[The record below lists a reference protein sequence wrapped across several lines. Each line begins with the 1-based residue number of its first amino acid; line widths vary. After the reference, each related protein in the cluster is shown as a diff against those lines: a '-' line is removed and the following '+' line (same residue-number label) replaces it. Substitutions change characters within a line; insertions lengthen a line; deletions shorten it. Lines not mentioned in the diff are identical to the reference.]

1 MSSSLFE
8 GAEIPEWLGPPS
20 SFLGLRSPEADF
32 DKARAVIVPA
42 PYDGTTTFRAGTR
55 EGPRAILVA
64 SRELECYDEE
74 TGTEAWRQGI
84 ATLDELA
91 VNVASPRDMV
101 SNVRQ
106 AGEFV
111 LSAGKLPVLVGGEH
125 LLSLGMIEAI
135 AARYGEFTILH
146 LDAHAD
152 LRPSYQ
158 GSPYSNACVMF
169 QALKHASLVQVGIRA
184 ITARITSWCGSAVS
198 RAFWPINCGR
208 TQGFGT
214 RSSPCWGHE
223 FTSALIWMCLIR
235 PSCPPWALRSPVVW
249 AGMTCCVCSA
259 PYAANGRCWVSMSW
273 NCSPIRTM
281 SRLTSWP
288 PAWSTSFSP
297 TFSSTTIR
305 DVVRVV
311 QESAFC
317 CQGAC
322 HEGRRR
328 FTGSEVNRLRLADL
342 TLGRSV
348 GGRVPWGAQRPQKRV
363 RRLCLLNQWMMRVG
377 LRYYRLRIL
386 RGQ

>member
-32 DKARAVIVPA
+32 DKARAVVVPA

-74 TGTEAWRQGI
+74 TGTEVWRQGI

-101 SNVRQ
+101 NNVRQ

-184 ITARITSWCGSAVS
+184 I
-198 RAFWPINCGR
+198 RAEDHHLVRERGIPCFLAYKLWQDPRLWDQIVPLLGPRVYISVDLDVFDPAIMPTVGTPEPGGLGWYDVLRLLR
-208 TQGFGT
+208 T
-214 RSSPCWGHE
+214 
-223 FTSALIWMCLIR
+223 
-235 PSCPPWALRSPVVW
+235 
-249 AGMTCCVCSA
+249 VCSQRQVLGFDVMELL
-259 PYAANGRCWVSMSW
+259 PHPHNVAAD
-273 NCSPIRTM
+273 ILAA
-281 SRLTSWP
+281 RLVYKLLTYI
-288 PAWSTSFSP
+288 FL
-297 TFSSTTIR
+297 
-305 DVVRVV
+305 DNH
-311 QESAFC
+311 QGC
-317 CQGAC
+317 C
-322 HEGRRR
+322 
-328 FTGSEVNRLRLADL
+328 
-342 TLGRSV
+342 
-348 GGRVPWGAQRPQKRV
+348 
-363 RRLCLLNQWMMRVG
+363 
-377 LRYYRLRIL
+377 
-386 RGQ
+386 

>member
-101 SNVRQ
+101 NNVRQ

-111 LSAGKLPVLVGGEH
+111 LTAGKLPVLVGGEH

-135 AARYGEFTILH
+135 AARYGDFTILH

-158 GSPYSNACVMF
+158 GSSYSNACVMF

-184 ITARITSWCGSAVS
+184 ITGEDHQLVRERGIPCFLAYKLWQDPV
-198 RAFWPINCGR
+198 
-208 TQGFGT
+208 FGT

-223 FTSALIWMCLIR
+223 FISALIWTCLIR

-249 AGMTCCVCSA
+249 AGMTCCVCFA

-297 TFSSTTIR
+297 TFFSTTIR

-311 QESAFC
+311 QESAFR

-328 FTGSEVNRLRLADL
+328 FSGLRLL
-342 TLGRSV
+342 
-348 GGRVPWGAQRPQKRV
+348 RVHG
-363 RRLCLLNQWMMRVG
+363 
-377 LRYYRLRIL
+377 
-386 RGQ
+386 

>member
-101 SNVRQ
+101 NNVRQ
-106 AGEFV
+106 AGKFV
-111 LSAGKLPVLVGGEH
+111 LTAGKLPVLVGGEH

-135 AARYGEFTILH
+135 AARYGDFTVLH

-184 ITARITSWCGSAVS
+184 ITGEDHQLVRERGIPCFLAYKLWQDPSLWDQIVPLLGPRVYISVDLDVFDPAIMPAV
-198 RAFWPINCGR
+198 
-208 TQGFGT
+208 GT
-214 RSSPCWGHE
+214 PEPGGLGWYDVLR
-223 FTSALIWMCLIR
+223 L
-235 PSCPPWALRSPVVW
+235 LRSVCRERQVLGFDVMELLPHPHNVAADILAARLVYKLLTYIFLDNHQ
-249 AGMTCCVCSA
+249 GCC
-259 PYAANGRCWVSMSW
+259 
-273 NCSPIRTM
+273 
-281 SRLTSWP
+281 
-288 PAWSTSFSP
+288 
-297 TFSSTTIR
+297 
-305 DVVRVV
+305 
-311 QESAFC
+311 
-317 CQGAC
+317 
-322 HEGRRR
+322 
-328 FTGSEVNRLRLADL
+328 
-342 TLGRSV
+342 
-348 GGRVPWGAQRPQKRV
+348 
-363 RRLCLLNQWMMRVG
+363 
-377 LRYYRLRIL
+377 
-386 RGQ
+386 